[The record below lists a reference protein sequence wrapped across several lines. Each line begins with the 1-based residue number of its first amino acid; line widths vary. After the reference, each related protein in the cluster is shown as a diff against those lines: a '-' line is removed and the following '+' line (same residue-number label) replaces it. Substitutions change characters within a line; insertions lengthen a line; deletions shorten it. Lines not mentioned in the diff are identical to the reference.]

1 MVHRAEVE
9 PYEDASLF
17 EAIAELIPAEYR
29 EKYYHRMAHLR
40 RLNPND
46 EILQVCEAMGFLAL
60 ITRQTPVLMAQERQA
75 MADVVRD
82 SADALGR
89 QQRLLLRLGDVLEEF
104 ESTLKGAVSTLARQ
118 AAVLEQNQQRVQAV
132 RSGLCLAYG
141 FTGLTAGA
149 ALGVLLFKLLG

>member
-1 MVHRAEVE
+1 VIHQVE
-9 PYEDASLF
+9 EESLF
-17 EAIAELIPAEYR
+17 EAIAELIPPEYR

-75 MADVVRD
+75 MAGVVRD
-82 SADALGR
+82 SAEALGR
-89 QQRLLLRLGDVLEEF
+89 QHRMLLRLGDVLEEF
-104 ESTLKGAVSTLARQ
+104 ESKLKEAVEALSRQ
-118 AAVLEQNQQRVQAV
+118 AAVLEQNQKRVQAV

-141 FTGLTAGA
+141 FTGLAAGA
-149 ALGVLLFKLLG
+149 ALGVFLLKLLG